1 MSNTELLERLAKVV
15 IDGDE
20 EAAKKTAEEAIA
32 AKVDPLIAIKEGLAK
47 GMGVIGKKFHEF
59 EVFLPEVLL
68 AAEAMKIAIGVIKPH
83 LTSEEMKS
91 ALAGKV
97 VIGTV
102 FGDIHDIGKNLVA
115 VMLEVAGFEVTD
127 LGRDVPPKQFIDKA
141 KEINA
146 DIIAMSCLLSPSM
159 LYQKDVIDY
168 LKDAGDR
175 DKCWIMVGGAAVT
188 PDWTAEI
195 GADGWGRHAEDGV
208 EVGKILMEK
217 GKEVKRPV
225 IKGA

>member
-1 MSNTELLERLAKVV
+1 MSNTELLERLTKVV

-20 EAAKKTAEEAIA
+20 EAAKKAAEEAIA
-32 AKVDPLIAIKEGLAK
+32 AKINPLIAIKEGLAK
-47 GMGVIGKKFHEF
+47 GMNVVGKKFHDF
-59 EVFLPEVLL
+59 EIFLPEVLL
-68 AAEAMKIAIGVIKPH
+68 AAEAMRAAIGVIKPH
-83 LTSEEMKS
+83 LTKEEIKS

-97 VIGTV
+97 VVGTV

-115 VMLEVAGFEVTD
+115 TMLEVAGFEVID
-127 LGRDVPPKQFIDKA
+127 LGRDVPVKQFIDKA

-159 LYQKDVIDY
+159 IYQKDVIDY
-168 LKDAGDR
+168 LKDIGDR

-188 PDWTAEI
+188 PEWTAEI

-208 EVGKILMEK
+208 EVGKILVEK
-217 GKEVKRPV
+217 GKDVNRPV

>member
-1 MSNTELLERLAKVV
+1 MSKPELLEKLAKVV

-20 EAAKKTAEEAIA
+20 EAAKKVAEEAIA
-32 AKVDPLIAIKEGLAK
+32 TKINPLIAIKEGLAK
-47 GMGVIGKKFHEF
+47 GMNVVGKKFHDF
-59 EVFLPEVLL
+59 EIFLPEILL
-68 AAEAMKIAIGVIKPH
+68 AAEAMKVAIGVIKPH
-83 LTSEEMKS
+83 LTSEEMKR

-102 FGDIHDIGKNLVA
+102 FGDIHDIGKSLVA
-115 VMLEVAGFEVTD
+115 TMLEVAGFEVTD
-127 LGRDVPPKQFIDKA
+127 LGRDVPPKQFIEKA

-168 LKDAGDR
+168 LKDVGDR
-175 DKCWIMVGGAAVT
+175 DKYWIMVGGAAVT

-208 EVGKILMEK
+208 EVGKILVEK
-217 GKEVKRPV
+217 GKDVNRPV